1 MNPDSLPK
9 VRTFL
14 SHFLPFF
21 PPAISFSVALC
32 SHFPIFKS
40 IYVGSYIFVNA

>member
-9 VRTFL
+9 VSTFL

-21 PPAISFSVALC
+21 PPAISFPITLC
-32 SHFPIFKS
+32 SHFLIFKL
-40 IYVGSYIFVNA
+40 IYALSYVFINT